1 MELRNAWSV
10 CSMEREKNEENT
22 RVSKL
27 DTPEFEPSSRSLP
40 TTIKTSMYRPYAMH
54 QAVNTFDDIWIE

>member
-1 MELRNAWSV
+1 MELRHAWSV

-27 DTPEFEPSSRSLP
+27 DTPEFEPSSRSLS

-54 QAVNTFDDIWIE
+54 QAANTFDDI